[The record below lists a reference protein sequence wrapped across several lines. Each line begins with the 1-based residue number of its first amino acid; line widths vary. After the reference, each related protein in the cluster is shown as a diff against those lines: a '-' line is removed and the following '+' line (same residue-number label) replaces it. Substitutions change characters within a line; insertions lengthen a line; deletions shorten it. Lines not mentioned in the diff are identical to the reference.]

1 MDEHEHEYVEYS
13 TGGYHF
19 NGGEPYDDVKDFCT
33 CTICGCEAPEPA
45 TIEHLEVVE
54 F

>member
-19 NGGEPYDDVKDFCT
+19 NGGEPYDDVKDFCA

-45 TIEHLEVVE
+45 AIEHLEVE